1 MSWSLDGRINA
12 MRTTI
17 DRAGR
22 LVIPKRIRDRLQ
34 LSEGGEVDVD
44 EHDGCIEVRPVPA
57 MVTIVDTSD
66 GPVAEP
72 ADEMPVLTDAMVRDV
87 LDRVRR

>member
-1 MSWSLDGRINA
+1 

-22 LVIPKRIRDRLQ
+22 LVVPKPIRDRLQ
-34 LSEGGEVDVD
+34 LSEGGEVDVV
-44 EHDGCIEVRPVPA
+44 EHDGRIEVRPVPA
-57 MVTIVDTSD
+57 VVTIVDTPD
-66 GPVAEP
+66 GPIAEP
-72 ADEMPVLTDAMVRDV
+72 AEDMPVLTDAMVRET

>member
-1 MSWSLDGRINA
+1 

-22 LVIPKRIRDRLQ
+22 LVIPKALRDRLQ
-34 LSEGGEVDVD
+34 LADGAEVDVD
-44 EHDGCIEVRPVPA
+44 ERDGLIEVRPVPA
-57 MVTIVDTSD
+57 AVRIVETDD
-66 GPVAEP
+66 GPVAQPIE
-72 ADEMPVLTDAMVRDV
+72 DMPVLTDAMVRET

>member
-1 MSWSLDGRINA
+1 

-22 LVIPKRIRDRLQ
+22 LVVPKAIRDRL
-34 LSEGGEVDVD
+34 LMTDGGEVDVE
-44 EHDGCIEVRPVPA
+44 EHDGVIEIRPVPA
-57 MVTIVDTSD
+57 NVTIVETPD
-66 GPVAEP
+66 GVIAQPV
-72 ADEMPVLTDAMVRDV
+72 DEMPVLTDAIVRDT

>member
-1 MSWSLDGRINA
+1 

-22 LVIPKRIRDRLQ
+22 LVVPKAIRDRLQ
-34 LSEGGEVDVD
+34 LSEGGEVDVV
-44 EHDGCIEVRPVPA
+44 EHDGRIEVRPVPA
-57 MVTIVDTSD
+57 SVTIVDTPD

-72 ADEMPVLTDAMVRDV
+72 VDQMPVLTDAMVRET